1 MAVVSVRTNKEETKL
16 FKSYAAL
23 HGVSISEA

>member
-16 FKSYAAL
+16 FKSYSSL
-23 HGVSISEA
+23 HGISISEA